1 MNKNPLYPKSFKGDY
16 STELAIGTFAIGT
29 LLFLLYYVFPN
40 KTELIMTGIYYILL
54 AFFTNGLTLLY
65 LLYLLIVLPIQR
77 ENIIIKILILL
88 SNIPIAIL
96 YLYLIINLFNHEN
109 QF

>member
-1 MNKNPLYPKSFKGDY
+1 MNTNQFKIKSFKGDY

-29 LLFLLYYVFPN
+29 VLFALYYLFPN
-40 KTELIMTGIYYILL
+40 KTELLMIGIFYILF
-54 AFFTNGLTLLY
+54 AFLINGIMLLY
-65 LLYLLIVLPIQR
+65 LLYCPIVLPNLR
-77 ENIIIKILILL
+77 EYITIKILILV

-96 YLYLIINLFNHEN
+96 YLYIIISLFNTEN

>member
-16 STELAIGTFAIGT
+16 STELAIGTFIIGT
-29 LLFLLYYVFPN
+29 LLFLLYYVFPY
-40 KTELIMTGIYYILL
+40 KTELIMTGIFYI
-54 AFFTNGLTLLY
+54 FFSFLINGIMLLY
-65 LLYLLIVLPIQR
+65 LLYCLIVLPNLR
-77 ENIIIKILILL
+77 EYITIKILILV

-96 YLYLIINLFNHEN
+96 YLYIIINLINTEN

>member
-1 MNKNPLYPKSFKGDY
+1 MKKNPFYPKLFKGDY
-16 STELAIGTFAIGT
+16 SSELAVGTFAVGT

-40 KTELIMTGIYYILL
+40 KTELIMTGIFYILFAL
-54 AFFTNGLTLLY
+54 LLNGMMLLY
-65 LLYLLIVLPIQR
+65 LLYQLIILPKKR
-77 ENIIIKILILL
+77 ENITIKILILL

-96 YLYLIINLFNHEN
+96 YFYLIINLINKEN